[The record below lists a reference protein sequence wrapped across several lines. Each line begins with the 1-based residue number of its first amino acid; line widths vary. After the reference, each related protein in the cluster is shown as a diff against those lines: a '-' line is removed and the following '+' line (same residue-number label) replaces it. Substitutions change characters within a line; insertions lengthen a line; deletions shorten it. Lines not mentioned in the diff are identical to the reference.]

1 MAVMN
6 AFAVRAALP
15 TRHAP
20 AASAWRM
27 PPRVYSPLAPR
38 RLARPM
44 AVPATQSGGGGLGAS
59 VRRGSAL
66 SFLKKQDEK
75 DGAP

>member
-6 AFAVRAALP
+6 AFAIRAALP
-15 TRHAP
+15 PRHTE

-27 PPRVYSPLAPR
+27 PPRVYTPLAPR

-44 AVPATQSGGGGLGAS
+44 AVPVTQSVGM
-59 VRRGSAL
+59 RRGSPL
-66 SFLKKQDEK
+66 SFLLKR
-75 DGAP
+75 

>member
-1 MAVMN
+1 MAVLN
-6 AFAVRAALP
+6 AFAVGAALP

-38 RLARPM
+38 RLSGPM
-44 AVPATQSGGGGLGAS
+44 AVPAAPSARGGSVAS
-59 VRRGSAL
+59 ARRGSPL
-66 SFLKKQDEK
+66 PFLKR
-75 DGAP
+75 